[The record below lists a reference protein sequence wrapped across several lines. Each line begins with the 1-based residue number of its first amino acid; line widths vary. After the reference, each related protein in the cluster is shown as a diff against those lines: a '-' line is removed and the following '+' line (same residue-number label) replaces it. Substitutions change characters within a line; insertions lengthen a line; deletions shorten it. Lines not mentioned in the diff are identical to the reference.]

1 MLDLT
6 KPFTV
11 DDVRRLIASKD
22 DSQAR
27 QIRVTKEGIAFISDA
42 VGSLDLENIL
52 FRLETFSAGNGYTG
66 EDAALD
72 THWVSKIHEVLK
84 SNWPKPFDSYI
95 DSY

>member
-22 DSQAR
+22 DSVHR
-27 QIRVTKEGIAFISDA
+27 QIRVTKKGMAFISDT
-42 VGSLDLENIL
+42 VGSEDTGDLI

-66 EDAALD
+66 EAAAAD

-84 SNWPKPFDSYI
+84 SNWPKPMDSYI

>member
-27 QIRVTKEGIAFISDA
+27 QIRVTKEGIAFLSDA
-42 VGSLDLENIL
+42 VGSRDLDNIL
-52 FRLETFSAGNGYTG
+52 FRLETLDAGNGYTG
-66 EDAALD
+66 VSAAKD
-72 THWVSKIHEVLK
+72 DNWVRFVHERLL
-84 SNWPKPFDSYI
+84 SNWPKPSSSYI
-95 DSY
+95 DY

>member
-22 DSQAR
+22 DAKPR
-27 QIRVTKEGIAFISDA
+27 QIRVTKEGVAFLSDS
-42 VGSLDLENIL
+42 VGSRDLDGIL
-52 FRLETFSAGNGYTG
+52 FRFETLDAGNGYTG
-66 EDAALD
+66 KDAALD
-72 THWVSKIHEVLK
+72 DHWVSKIHDVLK